1 MKDPI
6 HCADEVTCLLLV
18 VVKRRELSERDDGR
32 KEATFSVRS
41 ETLAVEG
48 KAKESVG
55 GSASPGKDASKIL
68 TLWVAMM
75 YLCCISVGGWLKK

>member
-6 HCADEVTCLLLV
+6 HCADAVSCLLFV
-18 VVKRRELSERDDGR
+18 VVRKSELRGSDVGR

-55 GSASPGKDASKIL
+55 GSASPGKDARRIL
-68 TLWVAMM
+68 TL
-75 YLCCISVGGWLKK
+75 

>member
-18 VVKRRELSERDDGR
+18 VVKSRDLSESEDGR
-32 KEATFSVRS
+32 KDATFSVRS

-48 KAKESVG
+48 KAKERVG

-68 TLWVAMM
+68 TFWVAIM
-75 YLCCISVGGWLKK
+75 YFCCILVGRWLKK